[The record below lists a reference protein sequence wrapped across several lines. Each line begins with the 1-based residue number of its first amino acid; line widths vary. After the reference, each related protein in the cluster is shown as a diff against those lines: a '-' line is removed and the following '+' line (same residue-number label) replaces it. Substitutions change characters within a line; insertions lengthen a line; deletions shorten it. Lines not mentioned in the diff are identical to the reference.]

1 MNDCKLATLCLALW
15 LPLTF
20 GTAAHA
26 ADVRIAVAA
35 NFTDTTRDLIVAFHE
50 ATGLEAVASYGSTG
64 KLYAQIDNGAP
75 FDVFLAADSH
85 RPELLEK
92 SGQGVAGTRFTYARG
107 KLALWTPTPGTF
119 EDPKAW
125 LESGEFARLAIAN
138 PKTAPYGFAAQEVL
152 TKMDLWD
159 SLQSRLVRGDSIA
172 QTFQFVATTNAQ
184 SGFVALSQVRA
195 WDSQG
200 GSLWMIP
207 QSYYSPINQQAILLT
222 RSESNQ
228 AAHQWIEFLRSDTAK
243 NIIEEFGYET
253 EN

>member
-1 MNDCKLATLCLALW
+1 MNDCKLATLCLTLW
-15 LPLTF
+15 LSLTF

-35 NFTDTTRDLIVAFHE
+35 NFTDTTRQLITAFAE

-172 QTFQFVATTNAQ
+172 QTFQFVTTTNAQ